1 MLAQNEIERRRK
13 LEKQA
18 NKLRAKLGLN
28 GGSALESATSII
40 ANEGANEDGL
50 DSEQQAALMRKWE
63 SLRQSS
69 KRKEM
74 TGDRILLAERLRRE
88 LETITGSYTSN
99 IHFDLDEMVPA
110 EAHAKYVNNL
120 IPGINI
126 PASAM
131 LDDISMVEDLES
143 TDIFEGKESLRIVIV
158 SDTHGCERSLST
170 DNFDP
175 WLFCNEEEEIT
186 MREVGN
192 YREKLLPDGDIL
204 LHLGDF
210 AVDRGG
216 IARRKALERFD
227 NWLAIQSH
235 RVKIIVRGNHD
246 PYKVEFP
253 MSQAKYV
260 SKPTSFTF
268 GGKVLAVVPFGH
280 GGFST
285 SKLKRSYSHL
295 LPSKDIDI
303 LATHEPP
310 HNILDKCISGDRAGN
325 SLIRLAV
332 ENMKGLPPKL
342 WVCGHIHEGRGS
354 LRTTFGSKQES
365 RETLVINAANANP
378 GRAHHLDYG
387 PVVVDVPKEGR
398 IIDGSEDKRIERKA
412 SVQKRKI
419 EENEQELLLAVDL
432 GLKCGASLFDDSGK
446 LLRYEQLRF
455 SDPKD
460 LYEKAPQMIDNWEK
474 EINNI
479 TKEQSNPIQAEKK
492 KTITYLA
499 VEGGGELFDAWE
511 TSVDSDERKERIQLV
526 SVRPEEWRSRLLLP
540 KERQSSRTC
549 KEAARLIARQVVA
562 ECGEMPKHEGKFKT
576 DAAESVAMGYY
587 LANQLGWI
595 KREPILDRYTN
606 GKIVVPK

>member
-1 MLAQNEIERRRK
+1 
-13 LEKQA
+13 
-18 NKLRAKLGLN
+18 
-28 GGSALESATSII
+28 
-40 ANEGANEDGL
+40 
-50 DSEQQAALMRKWE
+50 MRKWE
-63 SLRQSS
+63 RLRQSS
-69 KRKEM
+69 KRKEE

-99 IHFDLDEMVPA
+99 IHYNLDEMPPA
-110 EAHAKYVNNL
+110 EAHAKYVNTL

-126 PASAM
+126 PSDMEGAVST
-131 LDDISMVEDLES
+131 EDFD
-143 TDIFEGKESLRIVIV
+143 TIDIFEGKDSLRIVIV

-170 DNFDP
+170 DDFEP
-175 WLFCNEEEEIT
+175 WIFTNSDEEVISQT
-186 MREVGN
+186 VGHSDQ
-192 YREKLLPDGDIL
+192 KLLPNGDIL

-216 IARRKALERFD
+216 IARRKALEKFD
-227 NWLAIQSH
+227 SWLATQTH
-235 RVKIIVRGNHD
+235 PVKIIVRGNHD
-246 PYKVEFP
+246 PYNVEFP
-253 MSQAKYV
+253 ISQAKYV
-260 SKPTSFTF
+260 TKPTSFTL

-280 GGFST
+280 AGFAA

-295 LPSKDIDI
+295 LPSKNIDI

-332 ENMKGLPPKL
+332 ENMKELPPKL

-354 LRTTFGSKQES
+354 MRTTFGSKKQES

-387 PVVVDVPKEGR
+387 PVVVDVSNESDIVEGSK
-398 IIDGSEDKRIERKA
+398 DMRIERKT
-412 SVQKRKI
+412 SSIQKRQI
-419 EENEQELLLAVDL
+419 QENEQELLLAVDL

-460 LYEKAPQMIDNWEK
+460 LYEQAPKLIDSWE
-474 EINNI
+474 NNI
-479 TKEQSNPIQAEKK
+479 NYIMHSEDTANSQAKK
-492 KTITYLA
+492 KVITYLA

-511 TSVDSDERKERIQLV
+511 TAIDTNEKRNQIQLV

-562 ECGEMPKHEGKFKT
+562 ECGERKHEGKFKT
-576 DAAESVAMGYY
+576 DAAESVSMGYY

-595 KREPILDRYTN
+595 KREPILNRYTN
-606 GKIVVPK
+606 GKIVVPN

>member
-1 MLAQNEIERRRK
+1 MTTERRRK

-18 NKLRAKLGLN
+18 NKIRAKLGLT
-28 GGSALESATSII
+28 GGSVLTRATSII
-40 ANEGANEDGL
+40 DGL
-50 DSEQQAALMRKWE
+50 DSDKQSALLTKWE
-63 SLRQSS
+63 RLRQSS

-74 TGDRILLAERLRRE
+74 TGDRILLAERLRRD

-99 IHFDLDEMVPA
+99 IQYDLDAMVPA
-110 EAHAKYVNNL
+110 EAHAKYVNTL
-120 IPGINI
+120 VPGINL
-126 PASAM
+126 PANAVIE
-131 LDDISMVEDLES
+131 DISTSEDLDS
-143 TDIFEGKESLRIVIV
+143 IDIFEGKDSLRVVII

-170 DNFDP
+170 DAFDP
-175 WLFCNEEEEIT
+175 WLFTNGIEEVSIQDI
-186 MREVGN
+186 GDKG
-192 YREKLLPDGDIL
+192 EKLLPDGDIL

-227 NWLAIQSH
+227 KWLAIQSH
-235 RVKIIVRGNHD
+235 PMKIVVRGNHD

-253 MSQAKYV
+253 LSQAKYV
-260 SKPTSFTF
+260 SKPTSFTL
-268 GGKVLAVVPFGH
+268 GGKTMAIVPFGH
-280 GGFST
+280 AGFSA

-310 HNILDKCISGDRAGN
+310 HNILDKCLSGDRAGS

-387 PVVVDVPKEGR
+387 PIVVDVPSDGR
-398 IIDGSEDKRIERKA
+398 ITDGSEDKRIERT
-412 SVQKRKI
+412 SSIQKRKI

-432 GLKCGASLFDDSGK
+432 GLKCGASLYDDSGK

-460 LYEKAPQMIDNWEK
+460 LYEQAPQMIDSWERD
-474 EINNI
+474 INEDTSNGADDTGDSDA
-479 TKEQSNPIQAEKK
+479 TKKI
-492 KTITYLA
+492 ITYLA

-511 TSVDSDERKERIQLV
+511 TSVDSDDKKDRIQLV
-526 SVRPEEWRSRLLLP
+526 SVRPEEWRARLLLP

-562 ECGEMPKHEGKFKT
+562 SCGQMPKHEGKFKT
-576 DAAESVAMGYY
+576 DAAESVAMGYF